1 VDSSVLHRGGGGQ
14 GWNKMIAGDG
24 WGETWDGHR
33 RGRKIMGAVSGS
45 GGDWKEIQ
53 RVRKSNKN
61 MYQSGMRNWG

>member
-1 VDSSVLHRGGGGQ
+1 
-14 GWNKMIAGDG
+14 MIAGDG